1 MEEQSESHFLPMTNG
16 GAYNF
21 FIYLVGILII
31 GILVV
36 GVGGMFILSTVI
48 FIEVDIAVAIVIQ
61 LLVHIHLEAG

>member
-1 MEEQSESHFLPMTNG
+1 MTNG

-21 FIYLVGILII
+21 FKHLVGILII